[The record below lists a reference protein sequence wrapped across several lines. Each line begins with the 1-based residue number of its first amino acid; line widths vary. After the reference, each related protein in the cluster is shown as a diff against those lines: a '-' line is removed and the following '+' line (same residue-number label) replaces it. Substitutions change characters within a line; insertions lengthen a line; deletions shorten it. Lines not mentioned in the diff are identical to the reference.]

1 MSEGKF
7 CLFFEEVIEPYRI
20 APAPAPASK
29 KRKRALGEAA
39 VPTAAADDDDDDDD
53 DDDAD
58 AEALARDMGIPRAE
72 LAAMR
77 ADDRDD
83 RDDRDEDGDR
93 DGEDAA
99 GAPISTSTLDVW
111 VAAVMELYR
120 RQCSMRRNSHP
131 NPRGDAL
138 SSKIDTYR
146 RNHDARKRA
155 AFVDRGLDGI
165 VAGYSDP
172 EFLGLQRCLLG
183 RSQGDDGVFFR
194 TRLDVLWGHFFVL
207 RGQTRRR
214 AELAD
219 LCHLALPATEGP
231 SDCDAVVLK
240 MTRGKT
246 NTYGRSHFMGAVV
259 RSPPRG
265 GCLRSSLIPIS

>member
-1 MSEGKF
+1 MNEGKF

-29 KRKRALGEAA
+29 KRKRAPGEAA
-39 VPTAAADDDDDDDD
+39 VPTADDA
-53 DDDAD
+53 DDAD
-58 AEALARDMGIPRAE
+58 AEALARDMGISRAE

-77 ADDRDD
+77 A
-83 RDDRDEDGDR
+83 DDRDEDGDR

-99 GAPISTSTLDVW
+99 DAADAAGAPISTSTLDVW
-111 VAAVMELYR
+111 LAAVMELYR
-120 RQCSMRRNSHP
+120 RQCSMRRNSYP

-146 RNHDARKRA
+146 RDHDARKRA

-172 EFLGLQRCLLG
+172 EFLGLQRRLLE

-246 NTYGRSHFMGAVV
+246 NADGKSHFMGAMVGP
-259 RSPPRG
+259 SLLPAPRRMPLG
-265 GCLRSSLIPIS
+265 GVSDRL